1 MYLEKLEAD
10 RKYGFSS
17 EDANVETFKSFLSC
31 PHLKQNNQ
39 FDLFDYESD
48 EYLVELKTRRCK
60 SNTYPDTMIPINKID
75 FCKTSTKTIYFFF
88 QFIDGLF
95 FWEFNAAQL
104 PLLRFDTGGRCDRAK
119 NEIKKYAY
127 IPFKILTKLGRT
139 PPGIGAY

>member
-17 EDANVETFKSFLSC
+17 ENANVETFKSFLAC
-31 PHLKQNNQ
+31 PHLKQNSQ

-48 EYLVELKTRRCK
+48 KYLVELKTRRCK
-60 SNTYPDTMIPINKID
+60 SNTYAETMIPINKID

-95 FWEFNAAQL
+95 YWRFKADQL
-104 PLLRFDTGGRCDRAK
+104 PLLRFDFGGRQDRAK
-119 NEIKKYAY
+119 YEIKQYCY
-127 IPFKILTKLGRT
+127 IPIRELQKLRCDVVVRF
-139 PPGIGAY
+139 